1 MMKQILFC
9 FLGIL
14 LLMPSA
20 LFAEKV
26 YLRCTHD
33 VHLQNVKATRPV
45 IQWDNTKF
53 DHTNLCEQRRTEVA
67 MRSNGKIDVWSDEW
81 TASNCTTQNIKDIY
95 VDEAEKVF
103 AIKENGNWKKYKSEA
118 ATRDCETVKVDGDDV
133 GWCSVENT
141 FVNFSDNE
149 IKLNKGNFFQPE
161 VCPFPPKP
169 DAIENL
175 NEKQKDFFYK
185 YCIGVSFEYDFSGN
199 RLILTLNRST
209 SEVEH
214 YLSIKSASLNSD
226 GNLDYKHVRGS
237 GFNTDDIITKAY
249 KKEFGTCKVLKRQF

>member
-1 MMKQILFC
+1 MKQILFC

-14 LLMPSA
+14 LLMPST

-103 AIKENGNWKKYKSEA
+103 AIKENGNWKEYKSKA
-118 ATRDCETVKVDGDDV
+118 ANRDCKTVKVDGDNV
-133 GWCSVENT
+133 GWCSLEST
-141 FVNFSDNE
+141 YVNFSENE
-149 IKLNKGNFFQPE
+149 IKFNKGNFYQPE
-161 VCPFPPKP
+161 VCPFPMQGNF
-169 DAIENL
+169 EEYSEERQSFL
-175 NEKQKDFFYK
+175 VQ
-185 YCIGVSFEYDFSGN
+185 YCLGSSFNYDFSGN